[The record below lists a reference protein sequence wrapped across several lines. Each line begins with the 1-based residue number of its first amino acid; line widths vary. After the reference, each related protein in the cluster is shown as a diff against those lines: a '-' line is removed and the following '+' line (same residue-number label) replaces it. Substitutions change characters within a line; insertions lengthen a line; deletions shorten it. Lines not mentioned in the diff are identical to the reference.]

1 MKFYSVVEKESQN
14 LLWDLVEFEN
24 GNISGYSYEYN
35 VIFIYDS
42 LNEFIELEGN
52 ENEQIIEDGI
62 REE

>member
-1 MKFYSVVEKESQN
+1 MKFYSVVEKESEK

-42 LNEFIELEGN
+42 LNEFIELEGK